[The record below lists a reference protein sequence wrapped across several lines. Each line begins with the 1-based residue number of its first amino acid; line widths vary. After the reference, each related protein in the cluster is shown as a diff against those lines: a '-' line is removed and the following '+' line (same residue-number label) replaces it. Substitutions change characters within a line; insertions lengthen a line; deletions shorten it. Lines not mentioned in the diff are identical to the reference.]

1 MAQIEIYTSP
11 FCGFCRAAKTLLN
24 KKGVSFSEIDVST
37 DPARLQEMLSR
48 ATGRHT
54 VPQIFIAEVHVGGY
68 DDLAALE
75 REGKLDPMLAS

>member
-37 DPARLQEMLSR
+37 DPARRQEMLRR
-48 ATGRHT
+48 ANGRHT